1 MAEPAGQ
8 ADLARIRAGVRHV
21 LDDFLERQRRSL
33 AAVGEELMPVF
44 DVVAGLLAG
53 GKRLRPAFC
62 YWGWRA
68 AGGPDWPEIL
78 AAATALE
85 LLQASALVHDDVM
98 DGSDTR
104 RGLPTVHRDFARR
117 HAEAGWR
124 GGADAFGL
132 GAAILA
138 GDLLLAWTD
147 ELFHDSGLPAVA
159 QRRGQPVLDAM
170 RTEVLAGQ
178 YLDLIGQAAGDG
190 TVASALR
197 VAAYKSAKYTV
208 ERPLQ
213 LGAALAGAPPGTRLT
228 DGLSR
233 YAMPVGVAFQLRD
246 DILGAFGDPSQ
257 TGKPVSDDIRAGKRT
272 VLAALAR
279 ERATP
284 AQAAVLDRGLG
295 NQRLDD
301 HGMAD
306 VLSVLVET
314 GALTECERMIER
326 GVADALSALDALVP
340 PDEAALPGQA
350 RAALAELALA
360 ATARTG

>member
-1 MAEPAGQ
+1 MAEPADR
-8 ADLARIRAGVRHV
+8 ADLARIRAGVRRV

-33 AAVGEELMPVF
+33 AAVGDELIPVM

-68 AGGPDWPEIL
+68 AGGRDCPEIL

-104 RGLPTVHRDFARR
+104 RGLPTVHRNFARR
-117 HAEAGWR
+117 HASAGWR
-124 GGADAFGL
+124 GAADSFGL

-147 ELFHDSGLPAVA
+147 ELFHDSGLPARA
-159 QRRGQPVLDAM
+159 QRRGQ
-170 RTEVLAGQ
+170 
-178 YLDLIGQAAGDG
+178 AAGDD

-213 LGAALAGAPPGTRLT
+213 LGAALAGTPPGTRLT
-228 DGLSR
+228 DGLSG

-246 DILGAFGDPSQ
+246 DILGAFGDPSR

-284 AQAAVLDRGLG
+284 AQAA
-295 NQRLDD
+295 
-301 HGMAD
+301 
-306 VLSVLVET
+306 
-314 GALTECERMIER
+314 
-326 GVADALSALDALVP
+326 
-340 PDEAALPGQA
+340 
-350 RAALAELALA
+350 
-360 ATARTG
+360 